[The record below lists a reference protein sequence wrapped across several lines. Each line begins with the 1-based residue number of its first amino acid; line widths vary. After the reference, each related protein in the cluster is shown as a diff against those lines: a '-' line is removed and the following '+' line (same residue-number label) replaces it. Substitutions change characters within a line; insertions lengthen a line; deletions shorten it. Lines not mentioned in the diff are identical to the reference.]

1 MIRITAIIIPNGFLA
16 NEPEIS
22 PFISDNTARV
32 DPQEGQGIFVIRL
45 NKQTLTPLKFELL

>member
-1 MIRITAIIIPNGFLA
+1 MIRIPAIIIPNGFLA

-45 NKQTLTPLKFELL
+45 NKQTVIPLKFELL